1 MIIDLAYQFQK
12 ICLWGTK
19 VIEQKPNV
27 SLMYGQW

>member
-1 MIIDLAYQFQK
+1 M

-27 SLMYGQW
+27 GHIYGQIWVKLNAHDA